1 MEGTSFHNACTQKK
15 RNNNT
20 KLLTYTALVRPI
32 FEYRTVCWDPYREG
46 QVSALNPVQMRA
58 AKFANNINE
67 SGWETLARRRL
78 IARICAIFKA
88 YARGRAWNAIGD
100 RLLKSCFQSKDDH
113 NRKITTFLLNMY
125 VSD

>member
-1 MEGTSFHNACTQKK
+1 MRVFKK
-15 RNNNT
+15 GNNNT
-20 KLLTYTALVRPI
+20 KLLTYGALLRPI
-32 FEYRTVCWDPYREG
+32 FRYRTVCWDSYTEG
-46 QVSALNPVQMRA
+46 QASALNPVQKRA

-67 SGWETLARRRL
+67 SGWNTLARRRL

-88 YARGRAWNAIGD
+88 YAGGRAWKAIAD
-100 RLLKSCFQSKDDH
+100 RLLKSCFLSKIDH